1 MVQQPESDD
10 EATIETPRFEPVPL
24 PDDEFKDQLAQVIP
38 HLRAFGR
45 SLSGSRDLADD
56 LVQETLLKAWAAR
69 KRFQAGT
76 NMRAWTFIILRNL
89 FLSQMRRARFK
100 GEWDEITASKLL
112 AAPASQD
119 RHVELGDMQRA
130 LLHLPQPQREALI
143 LVGAGGFAYEE
154 AAEICG
160 CAVGTIKSRVARG
173 RVALEDLLTD
183 GKLPSRREH
192 ETDGS
197 RTALQSIMSE
207 VDELSRDRDPREC
220 SRIPTGEIGAVARL
234 SQASRYDGFSRVCA
248 EQSPRTSSSE
258 RTSPS
263 IAKAWRRAL
272 PTPAWTVGGAT
283 FTNRLEEACTM
294 ASILGLSVFTCLRT
308 RRERPEFQTLR
319 ALNVTDLGCC
329 MNETQSER
337 SG

>member
-1 MVQQPESDD
+1 MCSNDAYHDMASDESTKAGRVIVTDD
-10 EATIETPRFEPVPL
+10 QDHQDDAGGRPEPVPL
-24 PDDEFKDQLAQVIP
+24 PDAEFKDELAQVIP

-45 SLSGSRDLADD
+45 SLSGSRDIADD

-100 GEWDEITASKLL
+100 GEWDDVTASKIL

-173 RVALEDLLTD
+173 RVALEALMSG
-183 GKLPSRREH
+183 GKLPSRRQH
-192 ETDGS
+192 KSDPDKS
-197 RTALQSIMSE
+197 VLQEIMSE
-207 VDELSRDRDPREC
+207 VDELSRDR
-220 SRIPTGEIGAVARL
+220 G
-234 SQASRYDGFSRVCA
+234 
-248 EQSPRTSSSE
+248 
-258 RTSPS
+258 
-263 IAKAWRRAL
+263 
-272 PTPAWTVGGAT
+272 
-283 FTNRLEEACTM
+283 
-294 ASILGLSVFTCLRT
+294 
-308 RRERPEFQTLR
+308 
-319 ALNVTDLGCC
+319 
-329 MNETQSER
+329 
-337 SG
+337 

>member
-1 MVQQPESDD
+1 MTGESPAEETQAD
-10 EATIETPRFEPVPL
+10 EAPAETVPL
-24 PDDEFKDQLAQVIP
+24 PDAEFKDQLAQVIP

-100 GEWDEITASKLL
+100 GEWDEITASRLL
-112 AAPASQD
+112 AAPATQE
-119 RHVELGDMQRA
+119 RHIELSDMQRA

-173 RVALEDLLTD
+173 RVALEGLMSE
-183 GKLPSRREH
+183 GKLSSRREQAS
-192 ETDGS
+192 DDRS
-197 RTALQSIMSE
+197 ALQSIMSE
-207 VDELSRDRDPREC
+207 VDVLSRDREP
-220 SRIPTGEIGAVARL
+220 
-234 SQASRYDGFSRVCA
+234 
-248 EQSPRTSSSE
+248 
-258 RTSPS
+258 
-263 IAKAWRRAL
+263 
-272 PTPAWTVGGAT
+272 GGAG
-283 FTNRLEEACTM
+283 EE
-294 ASILGLSVFTCLRT
+294 
-308 RRERPEFQTLR
+308 
-319 ALNVTDLGCC
+319 D
-329 MNETQSER
+329 
-337 SG
+337 

>member
-1 MVQQPESDD
+1 MTEESGAPARPHRVSDSIAYNGGSLVQQPESDD
-10 EATIETPRFEPVPL
+10 EDDIETPRFEPVPL

-100 GEWDEITASKLL
+100 GEWDEITASKML

-119 RHVELGDMQRA
+119 RHVELTDMQRA

-173 RVALEDLLTD
+173 RVALEALLTD

-192 ETDGS
+192 ENEGGRS
-197 RTALQSIMSE
+197 ALQSIMSE
-207 VDELSRDRDPREC
+207 VDELSRDRDP
-220 SRIPTGEIGAVARL
+220 
-234 SQASRYDGFSRVCA
+234 
-248 EQSPRTSSSE
+248 
-258 RTSPS
+258 
-263 IAKAWRRAL
+263 
-272 PTPAWTVGGAT
+272 
-283 FTNRLEEACTM
+283 
-294 ASILGLSVFTCLRT
+294 GL
-308 RRERPEFQTLR
+308 
-319 ALNVTDLGCC
+319 
-329 MNETQSER
+329 
-337 SG
+337 

>member
-1 MVQQPESDD
+1 LTEESGAQARPHRMTDPSSAYPDGGSLGQQADSSDED
-10 EATIETPRFEPVPL
+10 EAKERFEPVPL

-100 GEWDEITASKLL
+100 GEWDEITASKML

-119 RHVELGDMQRA
+119 RHVELTDMQRA

-173 RVALEDLLTD
+173 RVALEALLTD

-192 ETDGS
+192 ENEGGRS
-197 RTALQSIMSE
+197 ALQSIMSE
-207 VDELSRDRDPREC
+207 VDDLSRDRDP
-220 SRIPTGEIGAVARL
+220 
-234 SQASRYDGFSRVCA
+234 
-248 EQSPRTSSSE
+248 
-258 RTSPS
+258 
-263 IAKAWRRAL
+263 
-272 PTPAWTVGGAT
+272 
-283 FTNRLEEACTM
+283 EA
-294 ASILGLSVFTCLRT
+294 
-308 RRERPEFQTLR
+308 
-319 ALNVTDLGCC
+319 D
-329 MNETQSER
+329 
-337 SG
+337 

>member
-1 MVQQPESDD
+1 MCSNDAYHEAGSDD
-10 EATIETPRFEPVPL
+10 AAEGQAGRVSVSDDDDDHEVEAERPETVPL
-24 PDDEFKDQLAQVIP
+24 PDDEFKDQLGQVIP

-100 GEWDEITASKLL
+100 GEWDDITASKIL

-119 RHVELGDMQRA
+119 KHVELGDMQRA

-173 RVALEDLLTD
+173 RVALEALLTG
-183 GKLPSRREH
+183 GKLPSRRQH
-192 ETDGS
+192 KTDPDKS
-197 RTALQSIMSE
+197 ALQEIMGE
-207 VDELSRDRDPREC
+207 VDELSRDR
-220 SRIPTGEIGAVARL
+220 G
-234 SQASRYDGFSRVCA
+234 
-248 EQSPRTSSSE
+248 
-258 RTSPS
+258 
-263 IAKAWRRAL
+263 
-272 PTPAWTVGGAT
+272 
-283 FTNRLEEACTM
+283 
-294 ASILGLSVFTCLRT
+294 
-308 RRERPEFQTLR
+308 
-319 ALNVTDLGCC
+319 
-329 MNETQSER
+329 
-337 SG
+337 

>member
-1 MVQQPESDD
+1 MSDSVAYNGGSLVQQPDTDEDD
-10 EATIETPRFEPVPL
+10 IETPRFEPVPL

-100 GEWDEITASKLL
+100 GEWDDITASKIL

-119 RHVELGDMQRA
+119 RHIELGDLQRA
-130 LLHLPQPQREALI
+130 LMHLPQPQREALI

-173 RVALEDLLTD
+173 RVALEQLLSG
-183 GKLPSRREH
+183 GKLPSRRQH
-192 ETDGS
+192 KTDPNHS
-197 RTALQSIMSE
+197 ALSQIMGE
-207 VDELSRDRDPREC
+207 VDELSAGSDAISNR
-220 SRIPTGEIGAVARL
+220 
-234 SQASRYDGFSRVCA
+234 QASG
-248 EQSPRTSSSE
+248 
-258 RTSPS
+258 
-263 IAKAWRRAL
+263 
-272 PTPAWTVGGAT
+272 
-283 FTNRLEEACTM
+283 
-294 ASILGLSVFTCLRT
+294 
-308 RRERPEFQTLR
+308 
-319 ALNVTDLGCC
+319 
-329 MNETQSER
+329 
-337 SG
+337 

>member
-1 MVQQPESDD
+1 MTEESGAAASPTRISEISSAYHNGGSLGQQPESDD
-10 EATIETPRFEPVPL
+10 EDDIETPRFEPVPL

-100 GEWDEITASKLL
+100 GEWDEITASKML

-119 RHVELGDMQRA
+119 RHVELTDMQRA

-173 RVALEDLLTD
+173 RVALEALLTD

-192 ETDGS
+192 ENEGGRS
-197 RTALQSIMSE
+197 ALQSIMSE
-207 VDELSRDRDPREC
+207 VDELSRDRDPR
-220 SRIPTGEIGAVARL
+220 I
-234 SQASRYDGFSRVCA
+234 
-248 EQSPRTSSSE
+248 
-258 RTSPS
+258 
-263 IAKAWRRAL
+263 
-272 PTPAWTVGGAT
+272 
-283 FTNRLEEACTM
+283 
-294 ASILGLSVFTCLRT
+294 
-308 RRERPEFQTLR
+308 
-319 ALNVTDLGCC
+319 
-329 MNETQSER
+329 
-337 SG
+337 

>member
-1 MVQQPESDD
+1 MTEFSSASSDGGHLSHEPSND
-10 EATIETPRFEPVPL
+10 ENERSRMEPVPL

-100 GEWDEITASKLL
+100 GEWDEITASKML

-119 RHVELGDMQRA
+119 RHVELSDMQRA

-173 RVALEDLLTD
+173 RVALEALLTE

-192 ETDGS
+192 GNVS
-197 RTALQSIMSE
+197 GQTALQTIMSE
-207 VDELSRDRDPREC
+207 VDELSRDRDPR
-220 SRIPTGEIGAVARL
+220 
-234 SQASRYDGFSRVCA
+234 
-248 EQSPRTSSSE
+248 
-258 RTSPS
+258 
-263 IAKAWRRAL
+263 
-272 PTPAWTVGGAT
+272 GGGGGGD
-283 FTNRLEEACTM
+283 E
-294 ASILGLSVFTCLRT
+294 
-308 RRERPEFQTLR
+308 
-319 ALNVTDLGCC
+319 
-329 MNETQSER
+329 
-337 SG
+337 

>member
-1 MVQQPESDD
+1 LTEESDD
-10 EATIETPRFEPVPL
+10 QRPSAGVVDPVPL
-24 PDDEFKDQLAQVIP
+24 SDPEFKDQLAAVIP

-100 GEWDEITASKLL
+100 GEWDELTASKLL

-130 LLHLPQPQREALI
+130 LMHLPQPQREALI
-143 LVGAGGFAYEE
+143 LVGAGCFAYEE

-173 RVALEDLLTD
+173 RVALETLLAE

-192 ETDGS
+192 ETDANK
-197 RTALQSIMSE
+197 TALQSIMSE
-207 VDELSRDRDPREC
+207 VDDLSRDRDPRDNQE
-220 SRIPTGEIGAVARL
+220 
-234 SQASRYDGFSRVCA
+234 D
-248 EQSPRTSSSE
+248 
-258 RTSPS
+258 
-263 IAKAWRRAL
+263 
-272 PTPAWTVGGAT
+272 
-283 FTNRLEEACTM
+283 
-294 ASILGLSVFTCLRT
+294 
-308 RRERPEFQTLR
+308 
-319 ALNVTDLGCC
+319 
-329 MNETQSER
+329 
-337 SG
+337 

>member
-1 MVQQPESDD
+1 MRTSKRVGNLSDD
-10 EATIETPRFEPVPL
+10 DDDQELDEVEVRPEPVPL
-24 PDDEFKDQLAQVIP
+24 DDPEFKVQLAAVIP

-100 GEWDEITASKLL
+100 GEWDDVTAAKIL

-119 RHVELGDMQRA
+119 KHIELGDMQRA

-154 AAEICG
+154 AADICG

-173 RVALEDLLTD
+173 RVALEALLTG
-183 GKLPSRREH
+183 GKLPSRRQH
-192 ETDGS
+192 VSDPNVS
-197 RTALQSIMSE
+197 ALTVIMDQ
-207 VDELSRDRDPREC
+207 VDELSRDKVP
-220 SRIPTGEIGAVARL
+220 
-234 SQASRYDGFSRVCA
+234 ASGHPDDD
-248 EQSPRTSSSE
+248 
-258 RTSPS
+258 
-263 IAKAWRRAL
+263 K
-272 PTPAWTVGGAT
+272 
-283 FTNRLEEACTM
+283 
-294 ASILGLSVFTCLRT
+294 
-308 RRERPEFQTLR
+308 
-319 ALNVTDLGCC
+319 
-329 MNETQSER
+329 
-337 SG
+337 